1 MIARFGQFELDQDR
15 FELRRDGE
23 PVLVE
28 PQVFDVIVHLLRNR
42 DRLVTKEELLDE
54 VWGTRFVTESTLTT
68 RIKSARRVVDDDGQ
82 RQAVIRTVH
91 GRGYLFVADVV
102 EIDETPPRDETS
114 STLMSTPIDQHQDIH
129 FCRASDGARLAY
141 AVHGEGTVLMKAAN
155 WLTHL
160 DHDWNSPVWSHWL
173 RSLGHR
179 HRVVRY
185 DERGSGL
192 SDRDTDDY
200 SLDAWVRDLGAVADH
215 AGLDRFP
222 LLGISQGAAVAIA
235 YAVANPERVSHL
247 VLYGSY
253 ARGPLIASSPERH
266 RAQAQV
272 LIDLARV
279 GWGERNPAFRQMFT
293 SSFMP
298 DGTPAEWAAFDELQ
312 RNSTSPANAARFLEA
327 FFRLDVRDLADQITV
342 PTIVLHCR
350 GDRVWPFE
358 LGRQLAA
365 RIPHSRF
372 VPLDS
377 SNHLLFEHEPAW
389 TQFLDEMERFLA
401 TAPT

>member
-1 MIARFGQFELDQDR
+1 M
-15 FELRRDGE
+15 
-23 PVLVE
+23 
-28 PQVFDVIVHLLRNR
+28 
-42 DRLVTKEELLDE
+42 
-54 VWGTRFVTESTLTT
+54 
-68 RIKSARRVVDDDGQ
+68 
-82 RQAVIRTVH
+82 
-91 GRGYLFVADVV
+91 
-102 EIDETPPRDETS
+102 
-114 STLMSTPIDQHQDIH
+114 PIDQHQDIH

-141 AVHGEGTVLMKAAN
+141 AVHGEGPVLMKAAN

-192 SDRDTDDY
+192 SDRDSDDY

-298 DGTPAEWAAFDELQ
+298 EGTPAEWAAFDELQ

-389 TQFLDEMERFLA
+389 TRFLDEMERFLA
-401 TAPT
+401 TAPTSPPPSTRR

>member
-1 MIARFGQFELDQDR
+1 MVARFGEFELDQDR
-15 FELRRDGE
+15 FELRRNGE

-28 PQVFDVIVHLLRNR
+28 PQVFDVLVHLLSNR
-42 DRLVTKEELLDE
+42 DRLVTKDELLDE
-54 VWGTRFVTESTLTT
+54 VWGTRFVTESSLTT
-68 RIKSARRVVDDDGQ
+68 RIKAARRAVGDDGQ

-91 GRGYLFVADVV
+91 GRGYRFVADV
-102 EIDETPPRDETS
+102 EDIDGRPAGDATS
-114 STLMSTPIDQHQDIH
+114 ASAIDQEQQIY

-141 AVHGEGTVLMKAAN
+141 AVHGEGPVLMKAAN

-160 DHDWNSPVWSHWL
+160 DHDWNSPVWRHWL
-173 RSLGHR
+173 RSLGEG
-179 HRVVRY
+179 HRVIRY
-185 DERGSGL
+185 DERGGGL

-253 ARGPLIASSPERH
+253 ARGPLTDSSPERH
-266 RAQAQV
+266 RARAQV
-272 LIDLARV
+272 MIELARV
-279 GWGERNPAFRQMFT
+279 GWGVRDPAFRQLFT
-293 SSFMP
+293 SLFMP
-298 DGTPAEWAAFDELQ
+298 TGTPAQWAAFDELQ
-312 RNSTSPANAARFLEA
+312 RNTTSPANAARFLDA
-327 FFRLDVRDLADQITV
+327 IFRLDVCDLADQVTV

-358 LGRQLAA
+358 QGRQLAA
-365 RIPHSRF
+365 RIPQSRF
-372 VPLDS
+372 VPLES
-377 SNHLLFEHEPAW
+377 ENHLLFEDEPAW
-389 TQFLDEMERFLA
+389 AQFLDEMERFLEA
-401 TAPT
+401 EPT